1 MRANIGSAPDAV
13 NRKNKRTARQLNR
26 LPLQPRGIYQ
36 RALRHNLPVDTISR
50 QVIGKALQLLPAQ
63 CRAGRAL
70 IEWTIDDLA
79 RASAVP
85 AAVIADFETG
95 RTPVEPESID
105 AIAAALEHGG
115 VRFIPEG
122 GGGAGVRLKFTRSEV
137 ARIATLENEGGIV
150 AEDDV

>member
-1 MRANIGSAPDAV
+1 M
-13 NRKNKRTARQLNR
+13 
-26 LPLQPRGIYQ
+26 
-36 RALRHNLPVDTISR
+36 RHNLPVDTISR

-115 VRFIPEG
+115 VRFIPED

-137 ARIATLENEGGIV
+137 ARIATLENEGGII

>member
-1 MRANIGSAPDAV
+1 M
-13 NRKNKRTARQLNR
+13 
-26 LPLQPRGIYQ
+26 
-36 RALRHNLPVDTISR
+36 
-50 QVIGKALQLLPAQ
+50 LPAQ

-79 RASAVP
+79 RASAVT

-95 RTPVEPESID
+95 RTPVEPASID